1 MPLYQRQTINYYKS
15 QTKTAG
21 WFLPELATLNSNV
34 KTENNLIRK
43 WKTWH
48 KHRQWQWQLIE
59 LDAEKK
65 LLRVIIANMSDIVD

>member
-34 KTENNLIRK
+34 KTENTKLQIQVKNTKITK
-43 WKTWH
+43 WKM
-48 KHRQWQWQLIE
+48 WQKNGQN
-59 LDAEKK
+59 
-65 LLRVIIANMSDIVD
+65 R